1 MCVCVCVSLCV
12 CLCVCVGG
20 EGVCVC
26 VCCVAAVKGRAR
38 LCVCGGGGRGGAG
51 RECVWVGLHVWRVGR
66 DRGRGSQPGKGQRSV
81 CVSGVC
87 VCLWGRG
94 GVWCSLWHVG
104 PCESVLRGGGGG
116 EGWVGVWCIGATRGR
131 VRHMGVCV
139 AAETEAGR
147 PSQAK
152 DNAVCVSG
160 LCVCVWTAVCV
171 CVGGGGMLVVC
182 GQRHR
187 HRVTA
192 RQRTTLC
199 VFARVC
205 VCVRAHA
212 YVRVVWAG
220 CLCVGGGV
228 GGGARQCVACL

>member
-1 MCVCVCVSLCV
+1 MSVCGWACMCGVWAEPEAERHSQAKDNAVCVCRGCVCVC
-12 CLCVCVGG
+12 GG
-20 EGVCVC
+20 EAVCGVLCGMWGRVRVC
-26 VCCVAAVKGRAR
+26 
-38 LCVCGGGGRGGAG
+38 CGGGGG
-51 RECVWVGLHVWRVGR
+51 
-66 DRGRGSQPGKGQRSV
+66 
-81 CVSGVC
+81 
-87 VCLWGRG
+87 
-94 GVWCSLWHVG
+94 
-104 PCESVLRGGGGG
+104 
-116 EGWVGVWCIGATRGR
+116 GWVGVWCIGATRGR

-228 GGGARQCVACL
+228 GGGGARQCVACL

>member
-1 MCVCVCVSLCV
+1 ME
-12 CLCVCVGG
+12 
-20 EGVCVC
+20 EGTPTKTEMPLKLTMWSWHEGRMAESET
-26 VCCVAAVKGRAR
+26 VARD
-38 LCVCGGGGRGGAG
+38 GGGRDD
-51 RECVWVGLHVWRVGR
+51 R
-66 DRGRGSQPGKGQRSV
+66 RGRQ
-81 CVSGVC
+81 
-87 VCLWGRG
+87 
-94 GVWCSLWHVG
+94 
-104 PCESVLRGGGGG
+104 
-116 EGWVGVWCIGATRGR
+116 
-131 VRHMGVCV
+131 
-139 AAETEAGR
+139 
-147 PSQAK
+147 
-152 DNAVCVSG
+152 G
-160 LCVCVWTAVCV
+160 LDPEVI
-171 CVGGGGMLVVC
+171 VVC